1 MFLIEYF
8 RWELTGLFHTIYIG
22 EAASLTDGNSFFEHP
37 HSTLSSLRINYIHSC
52 GGLNALFGIDVA
64 GQRDTRC

>member
-22 EAASLTDGNSFFEHP
+22 EVASLLNGNSFFGHP
-37 HSTLSSLRINYIHSC
+37 HSTLSSLRTSHVYSC
-52 GGLNALFGIDVA
+52 GGVHILFGIDAA
-64 GQRDTRC
+64 GQRDTGC